1 MKLLFDENPSFRLA
15 MTLADLFPGST
26 HVEDVGLEESSED
39 VLWRYAVD
47 HGYVIVTKDADFAY
61 RSLVERAPPKVVW
74 IRRGNCSTRQIES
87 LLRER
92 HGDLQEFET
101 SDEPLLRLL

>member
-1 MKLLFDENPSFRLA
+1 LKLLFDENLSFRLA
-15 MTLADLFPGST
+15 MALADLFPGST
-26 HVEDVGLEESSED
+26 HVEDVGLEESSDD
-39 VLWRYAVD
+39 VIWRYADD
-47 HGYVIVTKDADFAY
+47 HGYAIVTKDADFAD

-92 HGDLQEFET
+92 HDDLEEFEANNE
-101 SDEPLLRLL
+101 SLLRVL